1 MKIATGST
9 RASAS
14 PGSRLAA
21 ACLSSLLLAA
31 ISTQAQTAQ
40 TSAQTAPKS
49 TTPPKKAVMS
59 LHATGPFEVKIDPQ
73 PPDEKGGGPAIGR
86 MFLDKQFH
94 GDLEAT
100 SKGTMLAAG
109 TGAKNSSGGYVA
121 LEIVTGSL
129 KGRTGTFVLQH
140 SATMNRGV
148 PQLSITVVPDSAT
161 GQLTGLAGKMNITIA
176 NGKHS
181 YDFEYTLP
189 ETP

>member
-1 MKIATGST
+1 MKMAPAST

-14 PGSRLAA
+14 LCSRLAA
-21 ACLSSLLLAA
+21 VCLAALLLATP
-31 ISTQAQTAQ
+31 STHAQTDAQ
-40 TSAQTAPKS
+40 PDPKS
-49 TTPPKKAVMS
+49 TPPGKAIMS
-59 LHATGPFEVKIDPQ
+59 LRASGPFEVKIDPQ
-73 PPDEKGGGPAIGR
+73 PADEKGGGPAIGR

-100 SKGTMLAAG
+100 SRGTMLAAG

-129 KGRTGTFVLQH
+129 KGRAGTFVLQH
-140 SATMNRGV
+140 SATMNRGI

-161 GQLTGLAGKMNITIA
+161 GQLTGLAGKMNINVA
-176 NGKHS
+176 DGKHT

-189 ETP
+189 ENP